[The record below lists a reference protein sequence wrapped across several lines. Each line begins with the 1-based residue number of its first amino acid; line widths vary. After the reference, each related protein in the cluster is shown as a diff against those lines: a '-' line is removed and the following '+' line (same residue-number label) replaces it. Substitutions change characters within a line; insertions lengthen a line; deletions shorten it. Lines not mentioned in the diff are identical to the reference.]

1 MVDTGDGQV
10 LWRRVGGSGPGKG
23 RENRGNLWGKLEN
36 HCFLSS
42 VNLLEIGLNLNW
54 LVVWNMTFMTFHSV
68 GNVIFPTDEVIFF
81 RRVGIPPTSEHEM
94 WVNYIDLTVL
104 PNPRIMVH
112 KGNHPY
118 VGLISG

>member
-1 MVDTGDGQV
+1 MFR
-10 LWRRVGGSGPGKG
+10 LWVPSGK
-23 RENRGNLWGKLEN
+23 RLQLANWKIIV
-36 HCFLSS
+36 FLSS

>member
-1 MVDTGDGQV
+1 MDYYGLVWITMFR
-10 LWRRVGGSGPGKG
+10 LWVPSGK
-23 RENRGNLWGKLEN
+23 RLQLANWKIIV
-36 HCFLSS
+36 FLSS
-42 VNLLEIGLNLNW
+42 VNLLEIGLNL
-54 LVVWNMTFMTFHSV
+54 TFMTFHSV

-112 KGNHPY
+112 KGGPY
-118 VGLISG
+118 FRLVN